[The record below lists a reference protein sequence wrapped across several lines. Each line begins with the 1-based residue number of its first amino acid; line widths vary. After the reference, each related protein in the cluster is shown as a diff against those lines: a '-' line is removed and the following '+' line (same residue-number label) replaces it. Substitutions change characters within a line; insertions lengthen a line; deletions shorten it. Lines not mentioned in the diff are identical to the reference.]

1 MRDSTSAGGILN
13 VPETNVAI
21 FAFLLN
27 FPWEFFQVPFF
38 AGMATAPHWDAIR
51 FCTRASLGD
60 AGIAVVAF
68 WAVAIAVRSRTWVR
82 HPRPVEVLGFVAGG
96 VAITIVF
103 EWLATGVLGRWAY
116 ADTMPVVPLV
126 DVGLLPLLQWIV
138 LPPLIVW
145 FVRRQL
151 RGA

>member
-1 MRDSTSAGGILN
+1 MTNAEPASGVLN
-13 VPETNVAI
+13 QPETHVAT

-27 FPWEFFQVPFF
+27 FPWEFLQVPFF
-38 AGMATAPHWDAIR
+38 AGMATAPHWEAIQ

-60 AGIAVVAF
+60 AGIALAAF
-68 WAVAIAVRSRTWVR
+68 WAVAVAVRSRRWIR
-82 HPRPVEVLGFVAGG
+82 YPRIPDVLGFVGIG

-116 ADTMPVVPLV
+116 ADTMPVVPLLG
-126 DVGLLPLLQWIV
+126 VGLLPLVQWTV

-145 FVRRQL
+145 FTRRQL

>member
-1 MRDSTSAGGILN
+1 MTESRSAGGILN
-13 VPETNVAI
+13 LPETNVAI

-27 FPWEFFQVPFF
+27 FPWEFLQVPFF
-38 AGMATAPHWDAIR
+38 LGMATAPHWDAIQ

-60 AGIAVVAF
+60 AGIAVAAF
-68 WAVAIAVRSRTWVR
+68 WAVAVAVRSRNWVR
-82 HPRPVEVLGFVAGG
+82 HPRPREVLGFVAVG

-116 ADTMPVVPLV
+116 ADTMPVVPLLG
-126 DVGLLPLLQWIV
+126 VGLLPLLQWTL

>member
-1 MRDSTSAGGILN
+1 MTNSKAAGGIVNL
-13 VPETNVAI
+13 PETGVAI

-27 FPWEFFQVPFF
+27 YPWEFLQVPFF

-60 AGIAVVAF
+60 AGIALAAF
-68 WAVAIAVRSRTWVR
+68 WAVAVAVRSRRWIR
-82 HPRPVEVLGFVAGG
+82 HPRVGEVLGFVAVG

-116 ADTMPVVPLV
+116 ADTMPVVPII
-126 DVGLLPLLQWIV
+126 DVGILPLLQWTL

-145 FVRRQL
+145 FVRRYLQ
-151 RGA
+151 GA

>member
-1 MRDSTSAGGILN
+1 MTDSEPAAGILN
-13 VPETNVAI
+13 LPETHVAI

-27 FPWEFFQVPFF
+27 FPWEFLQVPFF
-38 AGMATAPHWDAIR
+38 VGMATAPHWDAIQ

-60 AGIAVVAF
+60 AGIALVAF
-68 WAVAIAVRSRTWVR
+68 WAVAVAVRSRNWIR
-82 HPRPVEVLGFVAGG
+82 HPRTRDVLGFLG
-96 VAITIVF
+96 VGVTITTVF
-103 EWLATGVLGRWAY
+103 EWLATGALGRWAY

-126 DVGLLPLLQWIV
+126 RVGLLPLLQWIV